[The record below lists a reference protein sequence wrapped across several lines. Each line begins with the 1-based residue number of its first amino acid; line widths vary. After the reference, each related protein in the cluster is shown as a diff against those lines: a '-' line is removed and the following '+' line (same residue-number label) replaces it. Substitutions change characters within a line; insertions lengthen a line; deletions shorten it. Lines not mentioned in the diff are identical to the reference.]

1 MVTAQMATAA
11 LGWEQRLEGAE
22 LVGRAW
28 PHPLLFTLGPKVRD
42 VMGNIAGTLVYVYPD
57 SSRAHS

>member
-1 MVTAQMATAA
+1 MATAA

-28 PHPLLFTLGPKVRD
+28 PHPLLFTLGPKD
-42 VMGNIAGTLVYVYPD
+42 VMGNIAGTLVYVYPN